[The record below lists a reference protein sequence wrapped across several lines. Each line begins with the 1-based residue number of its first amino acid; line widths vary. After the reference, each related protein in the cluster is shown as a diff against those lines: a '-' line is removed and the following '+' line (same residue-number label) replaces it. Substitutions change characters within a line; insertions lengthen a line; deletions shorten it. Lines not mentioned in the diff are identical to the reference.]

1 RVLAKRQKILAPLK
15 SGLAEAEHGREK
27 ATQAWRVPVLQFLVS
42 WVSEGRSGEAAK
54 QVKPD
59 EQHQYEELKAR
70 VTQLDVRKRLGRWL
84 GVKENPAKV
93 PLTQVLRQG
102 DYRKPADEVQPG
114 IPSLFDPANVT
125 IASRAKTTGR
135 RTALAD
141 WIASPRNPWTAR
153 VMVNRIW

>member
-1 RVLAKRQKILAPLK
+1 EHARLQAIVARYERDLAPSKKEYEALLAKLNDRVLAKRQKILAPLK

-42 WVSEGRSGEAAK
+42 WVSEVRSGEAAK

-70 VTQLDVRKRLGRWL
+70 VTQLDVRKRLAHSL

-125 IASRAKTTGR
+125 
-135 RTALAD
+135 
-141 WIASPRNPWTAR
+141 
-153 VMVNRIW
+153 